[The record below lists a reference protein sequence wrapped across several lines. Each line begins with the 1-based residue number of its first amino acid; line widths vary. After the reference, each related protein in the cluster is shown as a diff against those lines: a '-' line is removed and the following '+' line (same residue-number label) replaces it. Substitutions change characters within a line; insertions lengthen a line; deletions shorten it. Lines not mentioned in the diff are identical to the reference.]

1 MIVIGMGEQKTP
13 NSLVS
18 ACETF
23 KFLDLLYQE
32 SLEEQAEDEKLSEVK
47 AAKAAEPPAAIRPSD
62 ERDTK
67 KAPEAKTKSH
77 PVETADTPDDKADNL
92 KDDARLNNVPTKE
105 EIGAEIVAIIES
117 RSDEN
122 GWINQSEIG
131 TVLPKRVPGFDPRNY
146 KCKKL
151 GQFIESFDYL
161 ETRTMKN
168 PNNKLLKVVYV
179 KIKQQ

>member
-1 MIVIGMGEQKTP
+1 M
-13 NSLVS
+13 
-18 ACETF
+18 
-23 KFLDLLYQE
+23 
-32 SLEEQAEDEKLSEVK
+32 
-47 AAKAAEPPAAIRPSD
+47 
-62 ERDTK
+62 
-67 KAPEAKTKSH
+67 
-77 PVETADTPDDKADNL
+77 
-92 KDDARLNNVPTKE
+92 RLNNVPTKE
-105 EIGAEIVAIIES
+105 EIGAEIVSIIES

-179 KIKQQ
+179 KIKQM

>member
-1 MIVIGMGEQKTP
+1 MMP
-13 NSLVS
+13 DHNS
-18 ACETF
+18 ADRRR
-23 KFLDLLYQE
+23 K
-32 SLEEQAEDEKLSEVK
+32 
-47 AAKAAEPPAAIRPSD
+47 SD
-62 ERDTK
+62 
-67 KAPEAKTKSH
+67 
-77 PVETADTPDDKADNL
+77 
-92 KDDARLNNVPTKE
+92 
-105 EIGAEIVAIIES
+105 AEIVALIES